1 MTLDSLLDGLLSWR
15 FILLAVFVS
24 MALYAHFRGRT
35 HQRFLREVFG
45 PATLLA
51 PINVP
56 IYLSS
61 AVPST
66 PFLDIDLIPGLR
78 FLEQHW
84 KELREEVERLYS
96 QGGIRASDS
105 YDDAGFNSF
114 FRHGWKRFYLMWYG
128 EPTPSAKELCP
139 RTLELLAQ
147 VPAVK
152 AAMFVRMAPKSR
164 LPVHRDPFA
173 GSLRFHLGLR
183 TPNSEKCRITVDG
196 QTYWWKD
203 GEGVLFDETFLHRA
217 ENETDE
223 DRLILFCDVERPLR
237 TRAARAFNHF
247 IGDTLMRAFRTKNV
261 QGEEVGALSKAFA
274 ALYPIRVLGKRIKQY
289 NRPLYFTLKYLLVAV
304 VLYSIFFW
312 R

>member
-1 MTLDSLLDGLLSWR
+1 MNLESILDIVLSWR
-15 FILLAVFVS
+15 FIVLAAFVS

-35 HQRFLREVFG
+35 HQKFLREVFG
-45 PATLLA
+45 PATLMA

-61 AVPST
+61 AVPAT
-66 PFLDIDLIPGLR
+66 PFLDLDVVPGLR

-84 KELREEVERLYS
+84 KELREEVEKLYAH
-96 QGGIRASDS
+96 GDIRASEV

-128 EPTPSAKELCP
+128 EPTPSAQALCP
-139 RTLELLAQ
+139 RALELLKQ

-152 AAMFVRMAPKSR
+152 AAMYVRMAPRSR

-173 GSLRFHLGLR
+173 GSLRFHLGLK

-237 TRAARAFNHF
+237 TSAARAFNKF
-247 IGDTLMRAFRTKNV
+247 VGGTVMRAFRTKNV
-261 QGEEVGALSKAFA
+261 QGEEVGLLSRFFG
-274 ALYPIRVLGKRIKQY
+274 LVYPIRVLGKRIKERS
-289 NRPLYFTLKYLLVAV
+289 RPLYFTLKYALVVV
-304 VLYSIFFW
+304 VLYLIFFW

>member
-1 MTLDSLLDGLLSWR
+1 
-15 FILLAVFVS
+15 
-24 MALYAHFRGRT
+24 
-35 HQRFLREVFG
+35 
-45 PATLLA
+45 
-51 PINVP
+51 
-56 IYLSS
+56 
-61 AVPST
+61 
-66 PFLDIDLIPGLR
+66 
-78 FLEQHW
+78 
-84 KELREEVERLYS
+84 
-96 QGGIRASDS
+96 
-105 YDDAGFNSF
+105 
-114 FRHGWKRFYLMWYG
+114 
-128 EPTPSAKELCP
+128 
-139 RTLELLAQ
+139 
-147 VPAVK
+147 
-152 AAMFVRMAPKSR
+152 MFVRMAPKSR
-164 LPVHRDPFA
+164 LPTHRDPFA

-261 QGEEVGALSKAFA
+261 QGEEVGALSKTFA

-304 VLYSIFFW
+304 VLYLIFW
-312 R
+312 H

>member
-1 MTLDSLLDGLLSWR
+1 MTPAAAP
-15 FILLAVFVS
+15 LA
-24 MALYAHFRGRT
+24 ALTGVWVGSALWVHLRGRERLSFMRQVADHST
-35 HQRFLREVFG
+35 F
-45 PATLLA
+45 LA
-51 PINVP
+51 PYNAFA
-56 IYLSS
+56 YLFS
-61 AVPST
+61 AVPT
-66 PFLDIDLIPGLR
+66 RPMLGAEDFPELDHLRVHWEEIRDEARALLRDGHIRKAARHDDL
-78 FLEQHW
+78 
-84 KELREEVERLYS
+84 
-96 QGGIRASDS
+96 A
-105 YDDAGFNSF
+105 FNSF
-114 FRHGWKRFYLMWYG
+114 YKRDWRRFYLKWYG
-128 EPTPSAKELCP
+128 DIMPSARSLCP
-139 RTLELLAQ
+139 RTIELLAATPS
-147 VPAVK
+147 VH
-152 AAMFVRMAPKSR
+152 AAMFAVLAPHSHLVR
-164 LPVHRDPFA
+164 HRDPFA

-223 DRLILFCDVERPLR
+223 DRFILFCDVERPLR

-261 QGEEVGALSKAFA
+261 QGEEVGALSKTFA

-304 VLYSIFFW
+304 VLYLIFFW